1 MNWCKKL
8 LDNDYIVYGLDL
20 KKSKIN
26 HKNFIYYKDTVFNYS
41 LVNRIIKK
49 SHIVC
54 HFAGIAEPMKYLT
67 KTSEVIDL
75 TINPSINII
84 NECSKQKKKI
94 YFTSTS
100 EVYGNLKK
108 KFSENDDRLL
118 GATTYSRWCYS
129 TAKALAEHYI
139 IAKAKEKNLDYII
152 FRLFNVYGSNLK
164 GRVVDNFINKAL
176 NNKNLQINGNG
187 RQTRCFLYIDDCMD
201 AFYRIFSNNI
211 SREIF
216 NIGEDHEITI
226 LNFAKKIIKLTN
238 SKSKIIVNSKQ
249 LNKFKGYQDILKR
262 VPNVSKL
269 KKMTN
274 WKPRFNLDQG
284 LMATIEKVMK

>member
-1 MNWCKKL
+1 MRKVIKMSKKKVFVTGAMGFIGMNWCKKL

-108 KFSENDDRLL
+108 NKFSENDDRLL

-176 NNKNLQINGNG
+176 TKLTNKWKRKTNK
-187 RQTRCFLYIDDCMD
+187 CFLYIDDCMD

-216 NIGEDHEITI
+216 NIGEDQAVI

-238 SKSKIIVNSKQ
+238 SKSKIIVN
-249 LNKFKGYQDILKR
+249 LN
-262 VPNVSKL
+262 N
-269 KKMTN
+269 
-274 WKPRFNLDQG
+274 
-284 LMATIEKVMK
+284 